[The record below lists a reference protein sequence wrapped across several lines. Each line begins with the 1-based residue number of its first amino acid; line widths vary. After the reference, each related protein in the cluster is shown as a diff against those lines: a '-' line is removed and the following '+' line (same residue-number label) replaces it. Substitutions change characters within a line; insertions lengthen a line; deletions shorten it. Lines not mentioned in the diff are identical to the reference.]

1 MERISL
7 FEYFITGLWTLVN
20 IAVLIAVIIVVISLC
35 KYLGKSDKPKKESD
49 AKPHS
54 LSPRV

>member
-1 MERISL
+1 M

-35 KYLGKSDKPKKESD
+35 KYLGKSDKPKKESG

-54 LSPRV
+54 VRPKV

>member
-1 MERISL
+1 M